1 MPTNKKLNSGIVLPA
16 HRVRVFDPRRV
27 FEERIGNRKIVYLD
41 TNVWIDLREAKNAD
55 ALQCLESCLR
65 SVEEGRAI
73 FPVSFAS
80 ISELHDNP
88 SADAR
93 TKQADLMDSLCL
105 GVALRNS
112 SLVYAMEGEAVY
124 RHIFSMEERSS
135 IRHEA
140 FTGVLDYLAG
150 GSDKVG
156 GYPNTPAETKP
167 LALDSE
173 INSHQHASLPEPSYH
188 PDGYLS
194 IPDGW
199 RPADVEGLLVYLR
212 NEKTVTIR
220 WMVDHLNLDEIRDG
234 HAAGVASYAE
244 RGSRKINHEENIQA
258 ERVSLYW
265 EHVAPSIKKVIS
277 EMTPEQAASAA
288 GVIHEAQGN
297 RSPRQLRELFQIA
310 APSLETFACALAGQS
325 VHPDRKSQRQDF
337 WDIEHAGV
345 ASVYADAF
353 VTADRKLISRLPVG
367 DQRPPLA
374 RSIILGSV
382 RELADWLD
390 TKATTRSA

>member
-1 MPTNKKLNSGIVLPA
+1 
-16 HRVRVFDPRRV
+16 
-27 FEERIGNRKIVYLD
+27 
-41 TNVWIDLREAKNAD
+41 
-55 ALQCLESCLR
+55 
-65 SVEEGRAI
+65 VEEGRAI

-80 ISELHDNP
+80 ISELQDNP
-88 SADAR
+88 SAEAR

-112 SLVYAMEGEAVY
+112 SLAYAMEGEAVL
-124 RHIFSMEERSS
+124 RNIFSMEERSS

-140 FTGVLDYLAG
+140 FTGVLDYLTG

-156 GYPNTPAETKP
+156 GCPNISTETKP
-167 LALDSE
+167 FARVSE
-173 INSHQHASLPEPSYH
+173 MNFRERASLPQPSYH

-194 IPDGW
+194 IPEGW
-199 RPADVEGLLVYLR
+199 RPADVEGLLSYLR
-212 NEKTVTIR
+212 IEKPVTLR
-220 WMVDHLNLDEIRDG
+220 WMVDYLNLDEIRDS
-234 HAAGVASYAE
+234 HATGVAAYAERTDAARAAWLAE
-244 RGSRKINHEENIQA
+244 RGSRKISHEENIQA
-258 ERVSLYW
+258 ERVSLYRR
-265 EHVAPSIKKVIS
+265 HVAPSIKKVVS

-288 GVIHEAQGN
+288 RVIREAQRN
-297 RSPRQLRELFQIA
+297 RGPRQLRELFRIA
-310 APSLETFACALAGQS
+310 APSLETFAWALAGQS

-353 VTADRKLISRLPVG
+353 VTADRRLISRLPVR

-382 RELADWLD
+382 REPADWLD
-390 TKATTRSA
+390 NKATTTQT